1 MEDSLQQAVNE
12 ITNKSKSIDD
22 KAHQFIVDL
31 VKAQKKPEL
40 IVEKLVAN
48 GYDYTQSHEATYT
61 FYNKVVELQS
71 TYAKNNSGTD
81 IAIGL
86 VILIIGIVVTAA
98 SSGGVIAY
106 GAIIVGAIKLIRGI
120 ANASK

>member
-1 MEDSLQQAVNE
+1 MDSLQQAANE
-12 ITNKSKSIDD
+12 VTNKSKDIDD
-22 KAHQFIVDL
+22 KAHQFIIDL
-31 VKAQKKPEL
+31 IKAEKKPEI

-48 GYDYTQSHEATYT
+48 GYDYTQSHEATYS
-61 FYNKVVELQS
+61 FCNKVVELQS
-71 TYAKNNSGTD
+71 AHAKNNSGTD

-106 GAIIVGAIKLIRGI
+106 GAILVGAIKLIRGI
-120 ANASK
+120 SNSSK